1 MSRAET
7 TDQQILESVAEMQS
21 VAIERL
27 KALVRIPSVADS
39 AHEDSLSAS
48 ASLISGM
55 LRDTGLFDTVDE
67 IRPAIVGG
75 DAGRP
80 TIVATR
86 AAKDGARTVLMYSHH
101 DVQPANDTEEWATDP
116 FDPVIIDGRLHG
128 RGSADD
134 KAGFVVQL
142 GALDAL
148 AQLTDDDP
156 SLGIVMLVEGEEEI
170 GSPTFAR
177 LLELVGDEI
186 EADAIII
193 TDSANWD
200 SRTPG
205 LVRSLRGQ
213 ANFDVSIA
221 TLEHGLHSGISGGV
235 FPDAMIPMA
244 RLLASFHHADG
255 SVAVRGLDDGPE
267 ETQAIDED
275 VLRNEQGVLAGVTEI
290 GTGTFAERLW
300 AKPTITVTG
309 LSLPHPE
316 SAVSMLIPHAVAR
329 VSVRLAPDQDADEAL
344 EALRAHVAEHTPFGA
359 RVEFTPR
366 GVTRGVMATK
376 DGDLRD
382 TMKRS
387 LTDGWGVPV
396 VESGTGGSASL
407 VALLANRYP
416 DAHILLTGVLDP
428 LSRAHSPNESV
439 SLDVLHKAM
448 AAHALFLV
456 RLEHSR

>member
-1 MSRAET
+1 MSKVGT
-7 TDQQILESVAEMQS
+7 TDQQVLESVAEMQP
-21 VAIERL
+21 VAVERL
-27 KALVRIPSVADS
+27 KALVRIPSVS
-39 AHEDSLSAS
+39 NGAHEDSLRAS

-55 LRDTGLFDTVDE
+55 LHDTGLFDTIEE
-67 IRPAIVGG
+67 IRPTTAGG
-75 DAGRP
+75 DVGKP

-86 AAKDGARTVLMYSHH
+86 AAKDGAPTVLMYSHH
-101 DVQPANDTEEWATDP
+101 DVQPANDPEEWTTDP
-116 FDPVIIDGRLHG
+116 FDPVIIGGRLHG

-134 KAGFVVQL
+134 KAGFIVQL
-142 GALDAL
+142 GALDSLRQQTAGN
-148 AQLTDDDP
+148 P
-156 SLGIVMLVEGEEEI
+156 SLGIFMLVEGEEEI
-170 GSPTFAR
+170 GSPTFER
-177 LLELVGDEI
+177 LLELVGDKI

-193 TDSANWD
+193 TDSENWD
-200 SRTPG
+200 SSTPA

-213 ANFDVSIA
+213 ANFDVSIS

-235 FPDAMIPMA
+235 FPDAMVPMA

-267 ETQAIDED
+267 ETEAIDGS
-275 VLRNEQGVLAGVTEI
+275 VLRSEQGVLPGVTEI

-300 AKPTITVTG
+300 AKPTVTVTG

-316 SAVSMLIPHAVAR
+316 SAVSMLVPRVIAR
-329 VSVRLAPDQDADEAL
+329 VSVRLAPDQDADKAL
-344 EALRAHVAEHTPFGA
+344 AALRAHIAEHTPFGA
-359 RVEFTPR
+359 HVEFTPR

-376 DGDLRD
+376 DGGLRD

-387 LTDGWGVPV
+387 LTDGWGAPV

-407 VALLANRYP
+407 VSLLATRYP

-439 SLDVLHKAM
+439 SLDILHKAM

-456 RLEHSR
+456 RLERSR

>member
-1 MSRAET
+1 MLGTA
-7 TDQQILESVAEMQS
+7 V
-21 VAIERL
+21 ERL
-27 KALVRIPSVADS
+27 KTLVRIPSVPDG
-39 AHEDSLSAS
+39 AHEESLSAS

-55 LRDTGLFDTVDE
+55 LRDTGLFDSVEE
-67 IRPAIVGG
+67 IRPITAEG
-75 DAGRP
+75 DMGKP

-86 AAKDGARTVLMYSHH
+86 AAKNGAPTVMMYTHH
-101 DVQPANDTEEWATDP
+101 DVQPANDAEEWSTDP
-116 FDPVIIDGRLHG
+116 FDPVIIDGRLYG

-148 AQLTDDDP
+148 KQQTDGDP
-156 SLGIVMLVEGEEEI
+156 NLGIVMLVEGEEEI
-170 GSPTFAR
+170 GSPTFER
-177 LLELVGDEI
+177 LLELVGDKI
-186 EADAIII
+186 EPDAIVI

-200 SRTPG
+200 ARTPA

-255 SVAVRGLDDGPE
+255 SVAVHGLDDGRE
-267 ETQAIDED
+267 ETQAIDGD
-275 VLRNEQGVLAGVTEI
+275 VLRSEQGVLAGITEI

-300 AKPTITVTG
+300 TKPTITVTG

-316 SAVSMLIPHAVAR
+316 SAVSMLIPRAIAR
-329 VSVRLAPDQDADEAL
+329 ISVRLTPGQDADEAL
-344 EALRAHVAEHTPFGA
+344 AALRAHIAEYTPFGA
-359 RVEFTPR
+359 HIEVTPR
-366 GVTRGVMATK
+366 GITRGVMAKK
-376 DGDLRD
+376 DGWLRD
-382 TMKRS
+382 TMNRS

-407 VALLANRYP
+407 VALLADRYP

-439 SLDVLHKAM
+439 RLDIVHKAM
-448 AAHALFLV
+448 ASHALFLV
-456 RLEHSR
+456 RLEAQQMSA

>member
-1 MSRAET
+1 MSKSET

-21 VAIERL
+21 VAVERL
-27 KALVRIPSVADS
+27 KALVRIPSVSDG
-39 AHEDSLSAS
+39 AHEESLSTS
-48 ASLISGM
+48 AALISVM
-55 LRDTGLFDTVDE
+55 LRDTGLFDTIDE
-67 IRPAIVGG
+67 IRPTTAEG
-75 DAGRP
+75 DVGRP

-86 AAKDGARTVLMYSHH
+86 AAKDGAPTVLMYSHH
-101 DVQPANDTEEWATDP
+101 DVQPANDPGEWATDP

-148 AQLTDDDP
+148 AQTHDDP
-156 SLGIVMLVEGEEEI
+156 SVGIVMLVEGEEEI
-170 GSPTFAR
+170 GSPTFER
-177 LLELVGDEI
+177 LLELVGDRI

-200 SRTPG
+200 SRTPA

-235 FPDAMIPMA
+235 FPDAMVPMA
-244 RLLASFHHADG
+244 RLLASFHHTDG

-267 ETQAIDED
+267 ETQAIDGS
-275 VLRNEQGVLAGVTEI
+275 VLRSEQGVLAGVTEI

-300 AKPTITVTG
+300 TKPTITVTG

-316 SAVSMLIPHAVAR
+316 SAVSMLVPRAIAR

-344 EALRAHVAEHTPFGA
+344 AALRAHIAEHTPFGA
-359 RVEFTPR
+359 HVEFTPR
-366 GVTRGVMATK
+366 GVTRGVMATR
-376 DGDLRD
+376 DGVLRD

-396 VESGTGGSASL
+396 IEAGTGGSASL

-439 SLDVLHKAM
+439 SLDIMHKAM

-456 RLEHSR
+456 RLERSR